1 MKKNKSASGAR
12 LQGAELRRKAEQLLS
27 KKKEAGPVE
36 IPAEKNTRALVH
48 ELQVHQIE
56 LEMQNEELLLSQAAT
71 QEISDKYAD
80 LFDFAP
86 SGHFLWDQQ
95 GKILELNLAGAILLG
110 LERSAAIKKRFA
122 QFVALEDRPAFADFC
137 KKVMQAKTKQSCE
150 IKLLI
155 DVKPID
161 VLIEAIAGQY
171 LKGEGTLCRAAV
183 IDISDRKQAATDL
196 RQSRDELQAIYDSA
210 VDGLLVAEI
219 GTMRIVKTNSVI
231 CRMLGYSE
239 DELLSMSVDD
249 IYPPGLLPAIRE
261 QLKAIA
267 EGRLVVGKET
277 TILRKDGNV
286 LFAVIGC
293 SHVLYDG
300 QPCIIGFFH
309 DITDRKQAEEALQ
322 KAHDHLELR
331 VEKRTAQLRAMAIE
345 LTKSE
350 QRERD
355 RLAQVLHDELQQLL
369 FAARMKVSLLR
380 NSVEEE
386 NIRQTI
392 EQLDEL
398 LKQSISESR
407 SLAVELSPPILQEKG
422 LAAGLAWLAA
432 QIKEKHGLAVT
443 VDAESEA
450 EPLTDGVRILLYQ
463 MAKELLFN
471 VAKHARTDC
480 AQVKIART
488 AQGQVHIEVSDNGA
502 GFTPD
507 KLYTRADSGGG
518 FGLSS
523 IRQRLE
529 MLGGRLKVDSTPGK
543 GTRMLIQAPWRELPQ
558 PLSQTAAGPDCQG
571 SD

>member
-1 MKKNKSASGAR
+1 MKKTEKTGVGR
-12 LQGAELRRKAEQLLS
+12 IQGAGLRRKAEHLLRKN
-27 KKKEAGPVE
+27 KKAAPVE
-36 IPAEKNTRALVH
+36 TPAEKDTRALVH

-71 QEISDKYAD
+71 QEISDKYAN

-86 SGHFLWDQQ
+86 TGYFLWDER

-110 LERSAAIKKRFA
+110 LERSTAVKKRFG
-122 QFVALEDRPAFADFC
+122 QFVAVEDRPIFADFC
-137 KKVMQAKTKQSCE
+137 KRVMLSKIKQTCE

-155 DVKPID
+155 DVKPLD
-161 VLIEAIAGQY
+161 VLVEGIAGRY
-171 LKGEGTLCRAAV
+171 RKGEGVLCRAAV
-183 IDISDRKQAATDL
+183 IDVSDRKQAATAL

-210 VDGLLVAEI
+210 VDGILVADI
-219 GTMRIVKTNSVI
+219 KTMRIVRTNSVI

-249 IYPPGLLPAIRE
+249 IYPPGVLPAIRE
-261 QLKAIA
+261 QLKAMA
-267 EGRLVVGKET
+267 ERRLVVGKET
-277 TILRKDGNV
+277 PVLRKDGNV

-300 QPCIIGFFH
+300 RPCVIGFFH

-322 KAHDHLELR
+322 KAHDNLELR
-331 VEKRTAQLRAMAIE
+331 VQERTAQLRTMAVE

-350 QRERD
+350 QTERD

-380 NSVEEE
+380 NSVVDVQVG
-386 NIRQTI
+386 QTV
-392 EQLDEL
+392 EQLDDL

-407 SLAVELSPPILQEKG
+407 SLAVELSPPILREKG
-422 LAAGLAWLAA
+422 LTAGLEWLAG

-443 VDAESEA
+443 LDAESEA
-450 EPLTDGVRILLYQ
+450 EPLNEGVRILLYQ
-463 MAKELLFN
+463 VVRELLFN
-471 VAKHARTDC
+471 VAKHAQTDC
-480 AQVKIART
+480 AHVKIART
-488 AQGQVHIEVSDNGA
+488 AQGHVHLEVSDNGV
-502 GFTPD
+502 GFDSD
-507 KLYTRADSGGG
+507 KMQDHAESRGG

-529 MLGGRLKVDSTPGK
+529 VLGGRLKMDSSPGK
-543 GTRMLIQAPWRELPQ
+543 GTRMVIQAPWGDLPQ
-558 PLSQTAAGPDCQG
+558 PHS
-571 SD
+571 